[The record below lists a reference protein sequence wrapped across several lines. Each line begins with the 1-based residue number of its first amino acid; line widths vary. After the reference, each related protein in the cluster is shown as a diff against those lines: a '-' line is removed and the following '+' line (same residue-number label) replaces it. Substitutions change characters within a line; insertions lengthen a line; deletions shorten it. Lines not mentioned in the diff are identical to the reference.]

1 MSRSLAAG
9 DVPPKLRDRV
19 RVTAEPPRVLFDR
32 LGREGL
38 QQAYVDGG
46 AVIRSF
52 LAEGL
57 ITEMILTRV
66 PVLIGEGL
74 PLFGGTGLDLRLVH
88 EGTQA
93 FPSGLVQSRYIL
105 NAR

>member
-1 MSRSLAAG
+1 
-9 DVPPKLRDRV
+9 
-19 RVTAEPPRVLFDR
+19 
-32 LGREGL
+32 
-38 QQAYVDGG
+38 
-46 AVIRSF
+46 
-52 LAEGL
+52 
-57 ITEMILTRV
+57 MILTRV

-74 PLFGGTGLDLRLVH
+74 PLFGGTGPDLRLVH